1 MCSLGISIARWSQ
14 VEGVARNQNFACAST
29 RPFRALFQREAR
41 HGATHTSKSCRQAKT
56 AKNATDSTIGIARRS
71 SSYLSFTSGTSEI
84 MILNWNFGRG
94 RTKWMQWLVL
104 GQAFSVLLVFWFF
117 LSSEKSSAFLGFSSL
132 PSYEHGDS
140 LWPESSSSLSS
151 KDMDKAFLEL
161 LTPSDK
167 RLDVFEASVGLTWLQ
182 VPQNI
187 TSDKASYQGVMGSFC
202 PVNWTRQKREPHTG
216 TFIMNPIS
224 RRLLKT

>member
-1 MCSLGISIARWSQ
+1 
-14 VEGVARNQNFACAST
+14 
-29 RPFRALFQREAR
+29 
-41 HGATHTSKSCRQAKT
+41 
-56 AKNATDSTIGIARRS
+56 
-71 SSYLSFTSGTSEI
+71 
-84 MILNWNFGRG
+84 
-94 RTKWMQWLVL
+94 MQWLVL
-104 GQAFSVLLVFWFF
+104 GQAFSVLLVFRFF
-117 LSSEKSSAFLGFSSL
+117 LSSEKSAFLGFSSL
-132 PSYEHGDS
+132 PSYQHGDS

-187 TSDKASYQGVMGSFC
+187 TSDTTSYQGVMGSFC

-216 TFIMNPIS
+216 TFNHES
-224 RRLLKT
+224 NQ